1 MIDEILFKRCF
12 VDLIERAEL
21 RCFRLGKLFG
31 NVKLTYNGNVV
42 GCKSEVESGG
52 TKEAVTLSVKK
63 QELKDGHV
71 CVLGQRQTD

>member
-1 MIDEILFKRCF
+1 MNKILFEACF
-12 VDLIERAEL
+12 ADLIERAEL
-21 RCFRLGKLFG
+21 RCFRLGERFG